1 MPQPPAFKNL
11 FNTNDFSQWEAQ
23 ISLNLGTHHSLLR
36 SHSQTFQACC
46 YASEVGSLQILYL
59 QGKGELELNRT
70 QLERGLLWIPLK
82 GVSEERI
89 NGTAVQATRGQ
100 AILIR
105 PLDHLYGLTSAEMSG
120 LSVILPDNFFINAEE
135 ANDPNLLRKAGDQSR
150 TLLCP
155 EHSID
160 QAVITC
166 AMRLS
171 RAVSRCDPSSPIIAS
186 HFLDQLEQM
195 VSTSPSI
202 PGMRHSLGAKRRWQ
216 IVQEAIR
223 WMETHLS
230 EPFRIGDVAAAL
242 GTPTRTIQ
250 QAFAEEMG
258 RSPLAQAK
266 LLRLH
271 ALRRN
276 LQDPQQQILSI
287 ATQMLI
293 CGLPASGETAQA
305 YRICFGELPNQTKRR
320 LST

>member
-1 MPQPPAFKNL
+1 MSIQAIPQPPAFKNL

-135 ANDPNLLRKAGDQSR
+135 ANDPNLLRDS
-150 TLLCP
+150 
-155 EHSID
+155 
-160 QAVITC
+160 
-166 AMRLS
+166 
-171 RAVSRCDPSSPIIAS
+171 
-186 HFLDQLEQM
+186 
-195 VSTSPSI
+195 
-202 PGMRHSLGAKRRWQ
+202 
-216 IVQEAIR
+216 
-223 WMETHLS
+223 
-230 EPFRIGDVAAAL
+230 
-242 GTPTRTIQ
+242 
-250 QAFAEEMG
+250 
-258 RSPLAQAK
+258 
-266 LLRLH
+266 
-271 ALRRN
+271 
-276 LQDPQQQILSI
+276 
-287 ATQMLI
+287 
-293 CGLPASGETAQA
+293 
-305 YRICFGELPNQTKRR
+305 
-320 LST
+320 